1 METILSSPP
10 RSWQLLMQR
19 TLSIEDGAGLQADM
33 SFTRWFRD
41 VELVCA
47 APFCDV
53 GPHSLAKA
61 RARAALAG
69 GWGGTGM
76 ATVPPGRTGALAPA
90 FRDICF
96 IFSEVLA
103 RLATLRGR
111 WCRMVM

>member
-1 METILSSPP
+1 METFLSSPP
-10 RSWQLLMQR
+10 RSWQLLTQR
-19 TLSIEDGAGLQADM
+19 TLSTEDGAGLQADM

-47 APFCDV
+47 APCCDV

-76 ATVPPGRTGALAPA
+76 ATVPPRRTGAWHQPSGMRSSAHTCKV
-90 FRDICF
+90 R
-96 IFSEVLA
+96 
-103 RLATLRGR
+103 TLQTGVAA
-111 WCRMVM
+111 W